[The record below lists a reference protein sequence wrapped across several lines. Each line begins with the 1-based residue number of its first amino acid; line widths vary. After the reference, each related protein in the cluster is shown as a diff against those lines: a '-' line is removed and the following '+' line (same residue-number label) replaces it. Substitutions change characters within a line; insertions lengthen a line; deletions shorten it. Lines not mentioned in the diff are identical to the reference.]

1 MRSLKIEEVVMRF
14 FVYVAAFFV
23 FCVHLSSQTALSI
36 PATTDLDGDGL
47 RNDVVC
53 VDYVHPYQ
61 ITLYLQEDNVLY
73 ITDSFNVPW
82 LGQPA
87 SLMSSIRASGDII
100 VGALDRWNLLTNF
113 RTFEV
118 VLFRGSDT
126 QPIIRI
132 DQIPLVLASRYA
144 HFYQDSNIKN
154 IYFLNVDRDVDFDG
168 KDDFVVFWKEHYNG
182 YGVAGPAPS
191 SHAAY
196 FVAHVGTSR
205 GLFDIRE
212 ISPPPGSLFSGTLLS
227 ANVVDSPTGNS
238 GEVLVIGYQGL
249 IHSSPHDTDLFFWLF
264 DSNLNPIGYEQED
277 ISPTNPLPGWFGEV
291 EARKHRIVYGKFIA
305 GVDNIAY
312 ITFPEI
318 GNGGAPLP
326 FVFSRTFTPNHPFVG
341 RPISA
346 FPLSQQRRF
355 YFLNDGVADYDLDGK
370 EELASIVGPYGPSTA
385 VPSIVIFNPS
395 FPHSNPSFYRDLPRL
410 GAFTEVQCQYGTR
423 IDVNNDGL
431 PDLFFKTVNTYSG
444 MNRRFNDH
452 VWINQSTPGNI
463 TGTIVNVDRHE

>member
-1 MRSLKIEEVVMRF
+1 MMNFLGLAACLLLSLGLN
-14 FVYVAAFFV
+14 A
-23 FCVHLSSQTALSI
+23 QTAYSI
-36 PATTDLDGDGL
+36 PVTTDLDGDGQK
-47 RNDVVC
+47 NDVIC

-61 ITLYLQEDNVLY
+61 ITLYYQEDNVLY
-73 ITDSFNVPW
+73 RASSFNVPW

-87 SLMSSIRASGDII
+87 SLMSSIRASGDIV

-118 VLFRGSDT
+118 ILFRGSDI

-182 YGVAGPAPS
+182 HGVAGPPPS

-212 ISPPPGSLFSGTLLS
+212 ISPPTGSLFSGSLLS
-227 ANVVDSPTGNS
+227 ADTVDSPTGNS
-238 GEVLVIGYQGL
+238 GEVLVIGYQGQ
-249 IHSSPHDTDLFFWLF
+249 IHAQPHDTDLFFWLF
-264 DSNLNPIGYEQED
+264 DSNLNPIGYQQED
-277 ISPTNPLPGWFGEV
+277 ISITNPLPGWFGEV
-291 EARKHRIVYGKFIA
+291 EARRHRVVYGKFIA
-305 GVDNIAY
+305 GVDNVAY
-312 ITFPEI
+312 LTFPEI
-318 GNGGAPLP
+318 ANGGVPLP
-326 FVFSRTFTPNHPFVG
+326 FIFSRTFTPNHPFVG
-341 RPISA
+341 RSISA
-346 FPLSQQRRF
+346 FPLSQHRRL
-355 YFLNDGVADYDLDGK
+355 YFLNDGTADYDLDGK
-370 EELASIVGPYGPSTA
+370 EEVASIVGPYGHSID
-385 VPSIVIFNPS
+385 VPSIIIFNPT
-395 FPHSNPSFYRDLPRL
+395 FPHTNPSFFRDLPRL

-423 IDVNNDGL
+423 VDVNSDGL
-431 PDLFFKTVNTYSG
+431 PDLFFKVTNSYSG

-452 VWINQSTPGNI
+452 VWLNQSVPGQI
-463 TGTIVNVDRHE
+463 RGTILNVSRIED